1 MTQTLRH
8 KSKRAIQTL
17 RHKRLVRNIYKSR
30 TMKGAMIKSGY
41 AESYARGGN
50 VKKTGGYKKITKP
63 ILQRYQ
69 KELRAILDAM
79 ELKNKNS
86 EEYQVLITAADK
98 MQKQIQ
104 LLSGGE
110 TERITI
116 NTVSIKIK
124 K

>member
-1 MTQTLRH
+1 MTV
-8 KSKRAIQTL
+8 TL
-17 RHKRLVRNIYKSR
+17 RHKRLPKNLRKYTTK
-30 TMKGAMIKSGY
+30 KEAMIKSGY
-41 AESYARGGN
+41 TKSYAETGQIQ
-50 VKKTGGYKKITKP
+50 KTAGYKKTTKP
-63 ILQRYQ
+63 ILQRYE

-86 EEYQVLITAADK
+86 EEYQVLISAADK

-110 TERITI
+110 TERIAI